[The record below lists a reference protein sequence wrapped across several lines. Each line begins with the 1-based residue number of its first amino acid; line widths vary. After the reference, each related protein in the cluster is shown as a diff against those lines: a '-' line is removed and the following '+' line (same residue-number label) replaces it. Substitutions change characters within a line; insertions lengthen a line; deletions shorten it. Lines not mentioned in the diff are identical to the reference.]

1 MNYRHLYHAGNF
13 ADVMKH
19 ALLVRLA
26 RGLQRKPKGV
36 LFLDTHA
43 GRGAYELALAAKGDS
58 LERAPEYPEGIGRLW
73 SRPDLPADLAD
84 YVALV
89 REFDRAGPAA
99 PGDESH
105 CRRYPGSP
113 WLLKLLAR
121 EQDRLALCELHPEEF
136 LALRGEFGRA
146 RGVSVHEMDG
156 YVALRAMLPPP
167 ERRALVLVDPPYEA
181 QEEWTRV
188 AAALR
193 EGLGRFPSGVY
204 AVWYPLT
211 ERAGAAEFFEHL
223 RTLRLPPTLVAE
235 LTVEPEST
243 GLKGCGLLIVNP
255 GFDREADSVLQAL
268 AQLLRRASAAG
279 ATLRWLVPE

>member
-1 MNYRHLYHAGNF
+1 
-13 ADVMKH
+13 MKTTH
-19 ALLVRLA
+19 VEP
-26 RGLQRKPKGV
+26 RGLIFDCDG
-36 LFLDTHA
+36 T
-43 GRGAYELALAAKGDS
+43 
-58 LERAPEYPEGIGRLW
+58 
-73 SRPDLPADLAD
+73 LAD
-84 YVALV
+84 TMPLHWRAWNMVTQRHGLHFP
-89 REFDRAGPAA
+89 EDRFYSLGGVPAR
-99 PGDESH
+99 DI
-105 CRRYPGSP
+105 
-113 WLLKLLAR
+113 LKLLAR

-255 GFDREADSVLQAL
+255 PWGFDREADSVLQAL